1 MNTRKNDMEFY
12 NCWSRIAK
20 FKPLS
25 RYSYQL
31 LWLLQECISV
41 TQGTQLH
48 PAPEG
53 FMKMGKVIKATV
65 TANFVI

>member
-25 RYSYQL
+25 RYGYQL

-48 PAPEG
+48 PAPES

-65 TANFVI
+65 KANL